1 MKKYGL
7 LAVFLFCIF
16 SLQAQEQKE
25 KEHSAPLTRIL
36 FVFDASQSM
45 YAGWQSDIKI
55 NIARRLLSKILDS
68 LHRVDKLEMA
78 LRVYGHQ
85 HQYPPQVCDDTKLEV
100 PFGENNYAQIKHRLR
115 NIEPKGT
122 TPMAYAIE
130 QSANDFPPC
139 ENCRNVVVLITDG
152 NEECG
157 GDPCE
162 ASKKLQQRGLILK
175 PFIIGIGRNIRDEL
189 NCAGT
194 YFDAS
199 SEEQFQ
205 KALKVVISQALNS
218 TTAQVNLLDES
229 NHPTMTNVSFTLYD
243 SVSGLPKYNYV
254 HTMNHKGLPD
264 TLSIDPIPTYRM
276 VVHTIPSVSVP
287 DIRLYNG
294 MHNIIA
300 AKIPQ
305 GMLELEID
313 GLSGT
318 IKDQQCIV
326 RKAGDMETI
335 HVQNFETTEKY
346 LAGNYDLEVLCLPR
360 IYISNVEILSN
371 HTTTVQI
378 PMPGI
383 CVIKKTTFGYGSLYQ
398 ETGGDLKWI
407 YNLRDE
413 LPHQESL
420 ILQPGK
426 YIVVFRSKYS
436 NRSMYTIERSFEI
449 KPGKTTNVKLYSN

>member
-1 MKKYGL
+1 MKKYSL
-7 LAVFLFCIF
+7 FAVFLFAGLVC
-16 SLQAQEQKE
+16 QAQQQEE
-25 KEHSAPLTRIL
+25 KDRSAPLTRIL
-36 FVFDASQSM
+36 FVFDGSQSM
-45 YAGWQSDIKI
+45 YARWQSDIKI

-68 LHRVDKLEMA
+68 LHRVENLEMA

-100 PFGENNYAQIKHRLR
+100 PFAENNYAQIKHRLR
-115 NIEPKGT
+115 NVEPKGT

-130 QSANDFPPC
+130 QSAGDFPPC

-152 NEECG
+152 IEECG
-157 GDPCE
+157 GDPCA
-162 ASKKLQQRGLILK
+162 ASRKLQEQGLILK

-189 NCAGT
+189 DCAGT

-205 KALKVVISQALNS
+205 KALKVVISQALNA
-218 TTAQVNLLDES
+218 TTAQVNLLDE
-229 NHPTMTNVSFTLYD
+229 NNKPTETNVNMTFYD
-243 SVSGLPKYNYV
+243 TVSKRPKYNFI
-254 HTMNHKGLPD
+254 HTMNYKGLPD
-264 TLSIDPIPTYRM
+264 TLTIDPIPTYRL
-276 VVHTIPSVSVP
+276 VVHTIPSVTVHSIKL
-287 DIRLYNG
+287 DNG
-294 MHNIIA
+294 KHNTIA
-300 AKIPQ
+300 AKVPQ
-305 GMLELEID
+305 GFLELKID

-318 IKDQQCIV
+318 IKDQQCII
-326 RKAGDMETI
+326 RKEGKMQTI

-346 LAGNYDLEVLCLPR
+346 LSGVYDLEVLCLPR
-360 IYISNVEILSN
+360 IYINSVEILPN

-398 ETGGDLKWI
+398 KTGGDLKWI

-413 LPHQESL
+413 IPHQESL
-420 ILQPGK
+420 ILQPGE

-436 NRSMYTIERSFEI
+436 DRSMYTIERSFEI
-449 KPGKTTNVKLYSN
+449 KPGKTTNVKL